1 MAPFGW
7 FKRKAREAETPSL
20 EELTRRLRDADADA
34 ATREDSARA
43 IGALGEEGWESIGAL
58 TEALRDNAKP
68 VRLEAADALI
78 KVGGDLDTALA
89 AMTALLADGDAATRR
104 AAAAQIG
111 RSGARAA
118 PAADPLLAAL
128 DDPDDA
134 VVGAAVDALL
144 QIGQPVVA
152 ALVEA
157 IKTGAGRPRDGAARA
172 AAKIAPVAI
181 PAFIDMTDSDDEA
194 IRFIGAL
201 GLADL
206 VPADETLEIVLEA
219 LGHADPFYRAW
230 AARVIGLFGPEVE
243 GQAGVPLDKAAADAE
258 PAVREAAASARA
270 KIRPENES

>member
-7 FKRKAREAETPSL
+7 FKRKAHAAEIPTL
-20 EELTRRLRDADADA
+20 EELTRRLRGGDAMAREA
-34 ATREDSARA
+34 AARA
-43 IGALGEEGWESIGAL
+43 IGALGEDGWEAIGVL
-58 TEALRDNAKP
+58 TESLQDDVKP

-89 AMTALLADGDAATRR
+89 AMVTLLADDDSAIRR

-111 RSGARAA
+111 RSGGRAA
-118 PAADPLLAAL
+118 PAVDSLLTAL
-128 DDPDDA
+128 GDPDDA

-144 QIGQPVVA
+144 QIGQPAVA
-152 ALVEA
+152 AVVDA
-157 IKTGAGRPRDGAARA
+157 IKDGAGRPREGAARA

-181 PAFIDMTDSDDEA
+181 PAFIDMTDSDDAA

-219 LGHADPFYRAW
+219 LGHEDPFYRAW
-230 AARVIGLFGPEVE
+230 AARVVGLFGPEVE
-243 GQAGVPLDKAAADAE
+243 PKAGAALERAAEDPVDA
-258 PAVREAAASARA
+258 VCEAAAASRA
-270 KIRPENES
+270 KIRLPG